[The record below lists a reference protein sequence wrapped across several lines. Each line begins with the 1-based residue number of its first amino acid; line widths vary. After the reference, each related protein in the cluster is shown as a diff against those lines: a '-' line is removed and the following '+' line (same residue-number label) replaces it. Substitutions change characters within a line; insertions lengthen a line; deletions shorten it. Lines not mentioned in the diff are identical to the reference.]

1 MKVYKTQAQV
11 EKDIKNGVLAIDGDV
26 RFECSINIEAS
37 INARNINARDI
48 TARNINARDITAW
61 DIDAWDIDA
70 GDITARNINARDINA
85 GDINARNINA
95 RDILYYAVCFAY
107 QNIKCLSIKGKREVS
122 KHFCLDGEITF
133 KNDNSEKKQ
142 ELIDK
147 AEELKIKADELLEKA
162 EEL

>member
-1 MKVYKTQAQV
+1 M
-11 EKDIKNGVLAIDGDV
+11 
-26 RFECSINIEAS
+26 
-37 INARNINARDI
+37 NINAW
-48 TARNINARDITAW
+48 DITAW
-61 DIDAWDIDA
+61 DI
-70 GDITARNINARDINA
+70 TAED
-85 GDINARNINA
+85 INA

-107 QNIKCLSIKGKREVS
+107 QNIKCLSIKSKREVS

>member
-26 RFECSINIEAS
+26 KFECSINIEAS
-37 INARNINARDI
+37 ITAGNINAWNI
-48 TARNINARDITAW
+48 T
-61 DIDAWDIDA
+61 
-70 GDITARNINARDINA
+70 ARDINA
-85 GDINARNINA
+85 SDINAEDINAWNINASDINA

-107 QNIKCLSIKGKREVS
+107 QNIKCLSIKAEREVS

-147 AEELKIKADELLEKA
+147 AEELKSKADELLEKA
-162 EEL
+162 EKL

>member
-37 INARNINARDI
+37 IIASDINAEDINAWNINASDINASDITASDITASDITASDI
-48 TARNINARDITAW
+48 TARD
-61 DIDAWDIDA
+61 
-70 GDITARNINARDINA
+70 
-85 GDINARNINA
+85 INA

-107 QNIKCLSIKGKREVS
+107 QNIKCLSIKSKREVS

-147 AEELKIKADELLEKA
+147 AEELKSKADELLEKA

>member
-37 INARNINARDI
+37 IIARDI
-48 TARNINARDITAW
+48 TARNINAW
-61 DIDAWDIDA
+61 
-70 GDITARNINARDINA
+70 NINASD
-85 GDINARNINA
+85 INA

-107 QNIKCLSIKGKREVS
+107 QNIKCLSIKSKREVS

-142 ELIDK
+142 ELINK
-147 AEELKIKADELLEKA
+147 AEELKSKADELLEKA